1 MYIVLFV
8 LWSQHQRL
16 LQHWAQAADQIAVLD
31 AGSVVELGTHEELV
45 AQGGRYK
52 QLINSQSLSLS
63 R

>member
-1 MYIVLFV
+1 M
-8 LWSQHQRL
+8 
-16 LQHWAQAADQIAVLD
+16 LD